1 MLKKICRFEI
11 MARRD
16 LLLAK
21 IMKRNF
27 LHSGEY
33 CLKIYLTANNK
44 TNRNY
49 KFPVRRIT
57 KQSPMLGR
65 KLGGLAG
72 KINLK
77 FSSYCDSNKSK
88 RKGGGEHS
96 CRRGCAARHK
106 FPGRPDKKA
115 PFPDTKKLIRDLSH
129 LRNGWKAARFTPEPP
144 FPLSL
149 FP

>member
-1 MLKKICRFEI
+1 

-16 LLLAK
+16 LPLAK

-27 LHSGEY
+27 RHSGEY

-65 KLGGLAG
+65 KLGG

-88 RKGGGEHS
+88 RKGGGVTFLS
-96 CRRGCAARHK
+96 AGVRGE
-106 FPGRPDKKA
+106 
-115 PFPDTKKLIRDLSH
+115 T
-129 LRNGWKAARFTPEPP
+129 
-144 FPLSL
+144 
-149 FP
+149 

>member
-1 MLKKICRFEI
+1 
-11 MARRD
+11 
-16 LLLAK
+16 
-21 IMKRNF
+21 
-27 LHSGEY
+27 
-33 CLKIYLTANNK
+33 
-44 TNRNY
+44 
-49 KFPVRRIT
+49 
-57 KQSPMLGR
+57 MLGR
-65 KLGGLAG
+65 KLGG

-88 RKGGGEHS
+88 RKGGGNILV
-96 CRRGCAARHK
+96 GGGA
-106 FPGRPDKKA
+106 PDKKA